1 MEALKK
7 YFPLSFKYV
16 ESVSNLVIGILI
28 YLVAGILG
36 GFIIGITAMIP
47 IVNILAGLLGAL
59 LDLYVIAGIV
69 ILVLVYC
76 KVIKE

>member
-1 MEALKK
+1 MDALKK
-7 YFPLSFKYV
+7 FFPLSFKYV
-16 ESVSNLVIGILI
+16 KSVADLVIGILI
-28 YLVAGILG
+28 YLVAGVIG
-36 GFIIGITAMIP
+36 GVIIGITAMIP
-47 IVNILAGLLGAL
+47 IVNILAGLVGAL